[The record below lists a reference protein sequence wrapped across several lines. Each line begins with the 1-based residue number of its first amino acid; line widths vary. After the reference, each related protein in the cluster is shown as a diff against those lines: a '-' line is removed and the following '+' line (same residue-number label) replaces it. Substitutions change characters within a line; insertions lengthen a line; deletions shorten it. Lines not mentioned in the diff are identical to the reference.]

1 MTRFTDQEVHVL
13 HKIINAIEFHSVPE
27 HFKINTTFHLVYDFA
42 EASIME
48 SIKGKLS
55 RRPVHV
61 LDLDTWEEFQDYS
74 LQE

>member
-13 HKIINAIEFHSVPE
+13 HKIIHAVQLHSIPE
-27 HFKINTTFHLVYDFA
+27 RLNIRTRFTLVYDFA